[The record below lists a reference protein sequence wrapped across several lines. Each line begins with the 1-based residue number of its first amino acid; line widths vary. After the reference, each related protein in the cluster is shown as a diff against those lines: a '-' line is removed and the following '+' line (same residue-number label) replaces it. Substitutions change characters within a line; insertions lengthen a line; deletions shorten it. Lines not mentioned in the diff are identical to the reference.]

1 MKIHRIPGLSA
12 GTIYH
17 KAKQTTS
24 EIEKRLLANEAILCA
39 FIEGALTPMRQTVPQ
54 LLADVPE
61 LAAAFQN
68 GQREQKN
75 EYGFVY
81 LGRWVW
87 HLQDEDAEHTD
98 LDHWLSAP

>member
-1 MKIHRIPGLSA
+1 MKINRIPGLSA
-12 GTIYH
+12 GTIH
-17 KAKQTTS
+17 LKAQQATS
-24 EIEKRLLANEAILCA
+24 EVDKLLLNSEAALCA
-39 FIEGALTPMRQTVPQ
+39 FIEGALNPMRPTVPQ
-54 LLADVPE
+54 LLAEVPD
-61 LAAAFQN
+61 LAAAFLN

-98 LDHWLSAP
+98 LDHWLIAP